1 MALTDTACKQ
11 AKARDKSYKSSDG
24 GGLYLEIMP
33 NGRKYWRLKYR
44 FANKEKRLAIGV
56 YPTISLKEAR
66 EKREEAKKLLC
77 DGVDPSQHKK
87 DLKHEQILKT
97 DNSFK
102 KIAHEWHHNQIES
115 WTPHHAKTIMR
126 RLEADIF
133 PFIGDIPINEIT
145 APQLLDILRKIEK
158 RGALDI
164 AKRAKQ
170 TTGQIF
176 RYAIAIGRAERDI
189 SVDLKGA
196 LKTALQKNHN
206 YFKENDLPDFL
217 ANLDNYDG
225 ELLTQ
230 FAIKLTL
237 LTFVRTTEIRGAQW
251 QEIDFIKKL
260 WRIPAERMKMRVEH
274 IVPLS
279 NQAIAI
285 LERIKNISHNSAF
298 VFPNINNQNKM
309 MSANTMIF
317 ALYRM
322 GYHSKATIHGF
333 RATASTILN
342 ENGFRS
348 DVIERQLAHGER
360 NKVRASYNHASY
372 LSERAEMMQWW
383 ADFIDEK
390 RHHHD

>member
-11 AKARDKSYKSSDG
+11 AKARDKSYKSSDS

-56 YPTISLKEAR
+56 YPIISLKEAR
-66 EKREEAKKLLC
+66 EKRDEAKKLLH

-102 KIAHEWHHNQIES
+102 KIAHEWHYNQIES

-145 APQLLDILRKIEK
+145 APQLLDVLRKIEK

-170 TTGQIF
+170 TIGQIF

-196 LKTALQKNHN
+196 LKTAPQKNHN

-217 ANLDNYDG
+217 ANLDKYDG

-230 FAIKLTL
+230 LAIKLTL

-251 QEIDFIKKL
+251 QEFDFTKNL

-274 IVPLS
+274 IVPLAD
-279 NQAIAI
+279 QAIMI

-298 VFPNINNQNKM
+298 VFPNINNPNKM

-372 LSERAEMMQWW
+372 LSERTQMMQWW
-383 ADFIDEK
+383 ANFIDGK
-390 RHHHD
+390 RK